1 MGAKKTFELPYIGV
15 DRVRDFDL
23 LYGANGEFSVVI
35 EMQNPVVQF
44 AASPAAYEEFHSLL
58 TGIIK
63 ILGDGYLL
71 QKQDIL
77 YRLPYPLKKAEE
89 YLQQKYNEHF
99 AGREQ
104 LKIKSFLTITKQVKK
119 GHFYVYDPKHLR
131 DFSTS
136 VFKVMDVLTAARAEP
151 RVLKEREIDQLIK
164 QVLAMNFSGASLS
177 LNNMLPSDTGINM
190 GELAIRCIPLVN
202 SDNVDLPA
210 EIGPY
215 TELNDNQNLR
225 GFPVDLFSFL
235 YKVPGFETIL
245 YNQLI
250 EIPQQQA
257 TLTKLEVKKKRH
269 SGIPDPANSLCV
281 DDIEQLLKDVARHN
295 QLLVNAHYNF
305 IVAAKQEQIQK
316 AVNFIESSL
325 FGLGIVPN
333 QNAYNQLELFRTAL
347 PGNGVE
353 LQAYDWF
360 LTTSDAALCFFFK
373 EALPVDE
380 PSDFLIRFTDR
391 QGIPIA
397 IDPCDLP
404 MRTNRISNR
413 NKFICGSSG
422 TGKSFLVNAI
432 VEQYL
437 LYNMDVV
444 IVDVGHSYS
453 GLCDYYGGKYITYSE
468 QKPITMNPFAIS
480 EEEYNLEKKDNL
492 VTLIALLW
500 KGANGSISTVEQ
512 DIITGVISSYYAE
525 YFLGKLDINLSFN
538 SFYDFALKKI
548 PEIKAEERVPFD
560 VDEFRYVLKKF
571 AYNGEY
577 GTILNEPADQ
587 SLFSEPLVIYEIDQL
602 QNNKILFPIVTL
614 IIMDV
619 FLQKMRHRQG
629 QRKALILEE
638 AWKALTSPMMA
649 GFMLYLN
656 KTVRK
661 FWGEIIEV
669 TQSLED
675 VLGNPIL
682 KDAIISESD
691 TIILLDQRKFR
702 DNYEGIA
709 KLLSLNETEQR
720 KIFTINQLDNKDGR
734 SRFKE
739 FYMKRG
745 AVGEVYGLETA
756 LAQYLTYTTEKPEKR
771 AIQAYVAA
779 YGSYPAGID
788 AFISDLDISKL
799 PMAELIRRVNQDG
812 LQILNKC
819 K

>member
-1 MGAKKTFELPYIGV
+1 MAAKRSFEFPYIGI

-35 EMQNPVVQF
+35 GLLNPVTQF
-44 AASPAAYEEFHSLL
+44 AASPAAYDEFHNLF

-77 YRLPYPLKKAEE
+77 YRIPYPMKTAAE
-89 YLQQKYNEHF
+89 YLQQQYNAHF

-104 LKIKSFLTITKQVKK
+104 LKIKTFLTITRQVKK
-119 GHFYVYDPKHLR
+119 GRFYVYDPKQLR
-131 DFSTS
+131 DFCTS
-136 VFKVMDVLTAARAEP
+136 VWKVMDVLKAAKTEP
-151 RVLKEREIDQLIK
+151 RLLKETEINLLVK
-164 QVLAMNFSGASLS
+164 QVLSMDFSGSKLA
-177 LNNMLPSDTGINM
+177 LNNMAPSETEIRM
-190 GELAIRCIPLVN
+190 GELTIRSVPLVN
-202 SDNVDLPA
+202 TDNVDLPA
-210 EIGPY
+210 EIGTY
-215 TELNDNQNLR
+215 TELNDNESLR
-225 GFPVDLFSFL
+225 GFPVDLFSFF

-245 YNQLI
+245 YNQVI

-257 TLTKLEVKKKRH
+257 TLTKLEVKRKRH
-269 SGIPDPANSLCV
+269 SGIPDPANALCV
-281 DDIEQLLKDVARHN
+281 EDIDQLLKDVARN
-295 QLLVNAHYNF
+295 SQLLVNAHFN
-305 IVAAKQEQIQK
+305 IVIAAKTEHLQK
-316 AVNFIESSL
+316 AVNFVERSL
-325 FGLGIVPN
+325 FSLGIIPN

-353 LQAYDWF
+353 LQGYDWF

-373 EALPVDE
+373 EALPSDE

-413 NKFICGSSG
+413 NRFVCGSSG

-480 EEEYNLEKKDNL
+480 EAEYNLEKKENL
-492 VTLIALLW
+492 VTLVALLW
-500 KGANGSISTVEQ
+500 KGANGSISTVER
-512 DIITGVISSYYAE
+512 DIITGVISSYYAA
-525 YFLGKLDINLSFN
+525 YFQGKLDIALSFN
-538 SFYDFALKKI
+538 SFYDFAIGKI
-548 PEIKAEERVPFD
+548 PEIKSEERVPFD
-560 VDEFRYVLKKF
+560 LDEFRYVLKKF
-571 AYNGEY
+571 AYGGEY
-577 GTILNEPADQ
+577 GTILNEPADA
-587 SLFSEPLVIYEIDQL
+587 SLFNERFIVYEIDNVQD
-602 QNNKILFPIVTL
+602 NKVLFPIVTL

-661 FWGEIIEV
+661 FWGEIMEV
-669 TQSLED
+669 TQSLDD

-691 TIILLDQRKFR
+691 TVILLDQRKFK

-709 KLLSLNETEQR
+709 KLLSLSETEQR

-745 AVGEVYGLETA
+745 AVGEVYGLETS

-771 AIQAYVAA
+771 AIQTYVQK
-779 YGSYPAGID
+779 YGSYPAALD
-788 AFISDLDISKL
+788 AFMADLERSGLALGDLVSRI
-799 PMAELIRRVNQDG
+799 NQQG
-812 LQILNKC
+812 QIPQLT
-819 K
+819 